1 MLRPSR
7 AAAALALFHAE
18 NGLAAVESQA
28 VLPDYLGVT
37 LAGLVAIAI
46 AVMLYR
52 LVDRAGTPDAF
63 GDERLGWH
71 HQKQPRQENR
81 MGVKGA
87 GHEEFPIESPD
98 PVLRV
103 LHWVMRA
110 AAYVLAIAM
119 VVVILEGVISVIYQ
133 LYQAL
138 TSSPY
143 FMVPDIVKTFGGFLA
158 VLIAFEIFANI
169 TLYIRS
175 DVFPVKLVIATA
187 LMAISRKIIVL
198 DMSEYS
204 ALDLIGVAAVVLALG
219 ATYWL
224 VSRID
229 QGPGIK
235 ANSPGCG
242 N

>member
-1 MLRPSR
+1 M
-7 AAAALALFHAE
+7 A
-18 NGLAAVESQA
+18 
-28 VLPDYLGVT
+28 T
-37 LAGLVAIAI
+37 
-46 AVMLYR
+46 
-52 LVDRAGTPDAF
+52 
-63 GDERLGWH
+63 
-71 HQKQPRQENR
+71 KQQ
-81 MGVKGA
+81 
-87 GHEEFPIESPD
+87 GHEELPIESSD

-103 LHWVMRA
+103 LHWIMRG

-119 VVVILEGVISVIYQ
+119 VGVIIEGVISVIYQ

-138 TSSPY
+138 TSAPF
-143 FMVPDIVKTFGGFLA
+143 FMVPDIVKTFSGFLA

-187 LMAISRKIIVL
+187 LMAIARKIIVL
-198 DMSEYS
+198 DMSQYS
-204 ALDLIGVAAVVLALG
+204 ALDLIGMAAVVIALG

-235 ANSPGCG
+235 AG
-242 N
+242 

>member
-1 MLRPSR
+1 M
-7 AAAALALFHAE
+7 
-18 NGLAAVESQA
+18 
-28 VLPDYLGVT
+28 PDYLAVI
-37 LAGLVAIAI
+37 LAGLVAIGFM
-46 AVMLYR
+46 VSGYR
-52 LVDRAGTPDAF
+52 LACRRDRADRSAADFGLSWPGHRDPDRMTQGQLQQEKGMAS
-63 GDERLGWH
+63 
-71 HQKQPRQENR
+71 HQS
-81 MGVKGA
+81 A
-87 GHEEFPIESPD
+87 GHEEFPIESSD

-103 LHWVMRA
+103 LHWIMRA

-119 VVVILEGVISVIYQ
+119 VVVIVEGVISVIYQ

-138 TSSPY
+138 TSAPY

-187 LMAISRKIIVL
+187 LMAIARKIIVL

-204 ALDLIGVAAVVLALG
+204 ALDLIGVAAVVIALG

-229 QGPGIK
+229 QAPGIR
-235 ANSPGCG
+235 ASAPGDGC
-242 N
+242 